1 MGKYDIKD
9 EGGEDNMFQKE
20 QAFIKEENWPEDE
33 LSETPD
39 FPVESIEMLR
49 EQEDDID
56 ESYD

>member
-1 MGKYDIKD
+1 
-9 EGGEDNMFQKE
+9 MFPKE
-20 QAFIKEENWPEDE
+20 QALIREETWTEDE
-33 LSETPD
+33 LSESPE